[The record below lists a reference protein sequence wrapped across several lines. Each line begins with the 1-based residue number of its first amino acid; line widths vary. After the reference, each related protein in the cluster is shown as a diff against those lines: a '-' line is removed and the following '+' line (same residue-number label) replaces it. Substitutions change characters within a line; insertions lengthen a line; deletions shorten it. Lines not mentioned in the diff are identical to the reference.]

1 MSLRHAAANENF
13 SHINSAGNLDFSNR
27 DLAVPNEACYAYN
40 SRKQVEDISSRNPTS
55 ELPQKLT
62 VSLPQVSCRQLT
74 ALSRLHA
81 AYNKLT
87 CRLQIVNDAAFGL

>member
-27 DLAVPNEACYAYN
+27 DLAVPNEACYAHN
-40 SRKQVEDISSRNPTS
+40 SRKQIENISPRNPTS
-55 ELPQKLT
+55 DLPQKLT
-62 VSLPQVSCRQLT
+62 ASLPQVSYRQQM

-81 AYNKLT
+81 AYNRLT
-87 CRLQIVNDAAFGL
+87 RRLQIVNNAAFGL